1 MAPKV
6 RCAQSKE
13 AAAKMEAELLQQ
25 LEEGGTMEGL
35 QAVFSAL
42 AASETFVSHFY
53 GRMPFVLDCGDLVA
67 HRWTLE
73 DQVLLLRHESYEVYQ
88 KDALPKKPI
97 QLTGYSRFTHPAIGQ
112 AQAHSFMVD
121 TTEVVD
127 TTEASVRQGLEMGT
141 WVISSGNS
149 LSPQLAQI
157 CLALQSSFQVPFVTT
172 NVYISRLD
180 SPITA
185 PLHTDRFDSFI
196 MQTEGA
202 KRWRIFGP
210 GAATPRWPVLDAGMS
225 DRGKAGDVLYLEQVG
240 PLLLDECL
248 KSGEVVY
255 LPRGFPHATS
265 TFQTSSVSGKTGYST
280 SLTVSLLLESVGLTV
295 DKVLRCAAGIHEGRN
310 ALGQCFGAE
319 EILVATPQHE
329 SLRAT
334 LPIGFLAPLVAP
346 ELRRSA
352 KTHEEQEEIWV
363 EGMVKEMNR
372 LARSCQLARWLAERD
387 MLEKVLRRVLSYLW
401 HALPQATEW
410 CRERVYST
418 GAVLKQIEPD
428 QRHEVEEKALV
439 EFPFFPAEGLMYVSW
454 TVRADFGRFVGSNCV
469 ML

>member
-42 AASETFVSHFY
+42 ADA
-53 GRMPFVLDCGDLVA
+53 RC
-67 HRWTLE
+67 
-73 DQVLLLRHESYEVYQ
+73 LRVYQ

-255 LPRGFPHATS
+255 LPRGFPH
-265 TFQTSSVSGKTGYST
+265 
-280 SLTVSLLLESVGLTV
+280 VSLLLESVGLTV

-372 LARSCQLARWLAERD
+372 LARSCQLE
-387 MLEKVLRRVLSYLW
+387 
-401 HALPQATEW
+401 T
-410 CRERVYST
+410 
-418 GAVLKQIEPD
+418 
-428 QRHEVEEKALV
+428 
-439 EFPFFPAEGLMYVSW
+439 
-454 TVRADFGRFVGSNCV
+454 
-469 ML
+469 